1 MSDTPCTDCASTWWQ
16 QVIKGLVD
24 VIHEWHNLAVVE
36 ACEAD
41 DEEKRSAMR
50 GKLGERMTKLN
61 TLVCKGEEQYG
72 NVGDVADSQQA
83 AIRAAE
89 NTRDCITTSVIASTN
104 KEPLVALYT
113 ELAEELERNR
123 NTIETLTDQ
132 HVSRGMAVV
141 GRIFDAAIYS
151 VRRVVDASEKSG
163 AERDKAC
170 AMGRSVIGP
179 RRGDCQARC
188 TALRTKWDAIQ
199 VDLGTFLEDIY
210 EASQVP
216 KIKELADSV
225 FESGRE
231 LRQDQDHI
239 DCALRVTFF
248 AERVKDLVGALRDIE
263 VYTRSD
269 GTASREEDILSNDAT
284 RITNAIKQLQ
294 VETTRL
300 LDEEANHH
308 NDQLPRASDPSGRL
322 IEPSMRA
329 TIHQERSSD
338 VARARQVAAKIE
350 RDKKIKDKKNQVNR
364 LKGDLQ
370 KIQSRAH
377 VQSEQRAQ
385 RERLAGYALKIKE
398 NIARLQ
404 EFGDEV
410 TRYAD
415 DCIEI
420 AEREDA
426 VTRSVNNAC
435 SRHMCRVAR
444 EARALFA
451 TTVMRATKD
460 FDGDTAQ
467 LARQI
472 QQEMQRFSRTA
483 WRHVGTGRAMVGNGT
498 APPETMETLDA
509 MQAQNVADIN
519 ENEALYTEKMRAI
532 GDIQDKVGGLVKDA
546 IKRGG

>member
-1 MSDTPCTDCASTWWQ
+1 MGDTPCSDCASTWWQ

-41 DEEKRSAMR
+41 NDEKRGEMR
-50 GKLGERMTKLN
+50 DKLGESMTKLS
-61 TLVCKGEEQYG
+61 TLVCRGEEKYG
-72 NVGDVADSQQA
+72 NVGDVADARQA
-83 AIRAAE
+83 AQRAAQT
-89 NTRDCITTSVIASTN
+89 TRDCITTSVIAASN

-113 ELAEELERNR
+113 DLAEELERNR
-123 NTIETLTDQ
+123 STIEALTDR
-132 HVSRGMAVV
+132 HVNRGMAVV

-151 VRRVVDASEKSG
+151 VRRVADASEKSE

-210 EASQVP
+210 EASQMP
-216 KIKELADSV
+216 KIQELADSV

-248 AERVKDLVGALRDIE
+248 AERVKDLIGALRDIE

-269 GTASREEDILSNDAT
+269 GGTARHEDILNNDAS

-308 NDQLPRASDPSGRL
+308 DDQVLPARDPAGRR
-322 IEPSMRA
+322 IDPAMRA
-329 TIHQERSSD
+329 TIHRERSSD

-350 RDKKIKDKKNQVNR
+350 RDKKIKDKRAQVTR
-364 LKGDLQ
+364 LKGDLE
-370 KIQSRAH
+370 KIQSRVH
-377 VQSEQRAQ
+377 VQAQERA
-385 RERLAGYALKIKE
+385 RRARLTKHAAKIKE

-404 EFGDEV
+404 DFGDEV

-415 DCIEI
+415 DCVEI
-420 AEREDA
+420 AERDDA

-444 EARALFA
+444 DARALFA
-451 TTVMRATKD
+451 TTVQRAIKD

-483 WRHVGTGRAMVGNGT
+483 WRHVGSGRAMVGDGT

-509 MQAQNVADIN
+509 MQAQNVAEIK
-519 ENEALYTEKMRAI
+519 ENEALYTEKMRQV
-532 GDIQDKVGGLVKDA
+532 DEIQDKVGGLVKAA